1 MNKSNSMPVLSHQ
14 ILEKGKGGKPAKHKL
29 QDLENEVNKSRI
41 AIVSHAPL
49 RKT

>member
-14 ILEKGKGGKPAKHKL
+14 ILEKGKGKPAKHKL